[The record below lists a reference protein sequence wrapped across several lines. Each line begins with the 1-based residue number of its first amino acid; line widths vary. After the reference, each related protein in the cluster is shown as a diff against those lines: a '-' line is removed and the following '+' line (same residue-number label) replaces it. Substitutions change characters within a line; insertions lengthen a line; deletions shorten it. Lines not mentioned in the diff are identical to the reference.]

1 MTGPQRAAGASGRQQ
16 SSVNDHNNLELG
28 SLWNTPKKIH
38 CTSIRNMW
46 PITAAFSPQGSSAAK
61 SWNVFF
67 FFFSN
72 FIWKKYVSSFNSQ
85 QQHSASCEHMSSP
98 TSPTKRNLKS
108 EKKMPEWCHKS
119 PSQSV
124 GACVP
129 REAAPAASRDP
140 QLFGGWPAFRV
151 WRGASEQLWCLSRC
165 QVPGYKII
173 YQELVPR
180 WLPTS
185 HGYST
190 KG

>member
-1 MTGPQRAAGASGRQQ
+1 MTGPRRAAGASGRQQ
-16 SSVNDHNNLELG
+16 SSVNDHNNLELS
-28 SLWNTPKKIH
+28 SLWNTPKKKILHQHQKHVTNHSCFLPTRFIH
-38 CTSIRNMW
+38 SQVMKR
-46 PITAAFSPQGSSAAK
+46 
-61 SWNVFF
+61 FF
-67 FFFSN
+67 FLN

-98 TSPTKRNLKS
+98 MSPTKRNLKS
-108 EKKMPEWCHKS
+108 EKKCQWCHKS
-119 PSQSV
+119 PSQSA

-129 REAAPAASRDP
+129 REATSAASRDP

-173 YQELVPR
+173 YQELIPC